1 MRYSFEPRD
10 IIYVNMSVNNTAA
23 DGDVANNTN
32 KKVIFKNFAPFTD
45 FKRNINNT
53 QIDNANN
60 IDIVIL
66 MYNVIGHS
74 DNY

>member
-1 MRYSFEPRD
+1 
-10 IIYVNMSVNNTAA
+10 MSVNNTAA
-23 DGDVANNTN
+23 DGDVVNNTN
-32 KKVIFKNFAPFTD
+32 KKVISKNFAPFTD